1 MTRIILITGATGSV
15 SSALIRSLKGAS
27 GVRLR
32 ALVRDASKAPA
43 LRAQGLEVTPGD
55 LDEPES
61 LSQAFAGVNDL
72 WLLNGVT
79 PRQPENSM
87 NALWAA
93 KQAGVER
100 VVRLSA
106 IGASPDAPTRNG
118 RLHALSDAELMS
130 SGLKWTILRPH
141 FYLQNLLMA
150 ASAIGAQGNLYWDM
164 GEGKLAMI
172 DVRDVAEV
180 AAKVLLSD
188 PGAHHGKI
196 YTPTGPASL
205 SLAQAASELAAGLGK
220 PVRYVPVPHEAA
232 RKSMLDSGMPPW
244 VVGLLG
250 EYSRAYAKDWGNF
263 TTSHLPELL
272 GRPARSV
279 REFAQ
284 DHGAA
289 FGAAAGGA
297 A

>member
-1 MTRIILITGATGSV
+1 MTRHVLITGATGAV
-15 SSALIRSLKGAS
+15 SSALLQALRGAEGLK
-27 GVRLR
+27 LR
-32 ALVRDASKAPA
+32 ALVRDSAKAEPLLA
-43 LRAQGLEVTPGD
+43 LGVEVAQGD

-61 LSQAFAGVNDL
+61 LPGAFAGISDV

-106 IGASPDAPTRNG
+106 IGASHDAPTRNG

-150 ASAIGAQGNLYWDM
+150 APTIASQGNMYWDM
-164 GEGKLAMI
+164 GSGKLAMI
-172 DVRDVAEV
+172 DVRDIGEV
-180 AAKVLLSD
+180 AAKILTSAPD
-188 PGAHHGKI
+188 AHHGKI

-205 SLAQAASELAAGLGK
+205 SLEEAAGELSAGLGK
-220 PVRYVPVPHEAA
+220 PVRYVPVPHDAA
-232 RKSMLDSGMPPW
+232 RKNMLESGMPPW

-250 EYSRAYAKDWGNF
+250 EYSRAYASGWGDF

-279 REFAQ
+279 REFAR
-284 DHGAA
+284 DHAA
-289 FGAAAGGA
+289 VFGASG
-297 A
+297 

>member
-1 MTRIILITGATGSV
+1 MTRHVLITGATGAV
-15 SSALIRSLKGAS
+15 SSALLQALRGAEGLK
-27 GVRLR
+27 LR
-32 ALVRDASKAPA
+32 ALVRDSAKAEPLLA
-43 LRAQGLEVTPGD
+43 LGVEVAQGD

-61 LSQAFAGVNDL
+61 LPGAFAGISDV

-106 IGASPDAPTRNG
+106 IGASHDAPTRNG

-150 ASAIGAQGNLYWDM
+150 APTIAAQGNMYWDM
-164 GEGKLAMI
+164 GSGKLAMI
-172 DVRDVAEV
+172 DVRDIGEV
-180 AAKVLLSD
+180 AAKILTSAPD
-188 PGAHHGKI
+188 AHHGKI

-205 SLAQAASELAAGLGK
+205 SLEEAAGELSAGLGK
-220 PVRYVPVPHEAA
+220 PVRYVPVPHDAA
-232 RKSMLDSGMPPW
+232 RKNMLESGMPPW

-250 EYSRAYAKDWGNF
+250 EYSRAYASGWGDF

-279 REFAQ
+279 REFAR
-284 DHGAA
+284 DHAA
-289 FGAAAGGA
+289 VFGASG
-297 A
+297 

>member
-1 MTRIILITGATGSV
+1 MTRTVLITGATGAV
-15 SSALIRSLKGAS
+15 SSALIQSLQGQS
-27 GVRLR
+27 GVKLR
-32 ALVRDASKAPA
+32 ALVRDPNKAPP
-43 LRAQGLEVTPGD
+43 LRALGVEVAQGD

-61 LSQAFAGVNDL
+61 LATAFEGVNDL
-72 WLLNGVT
+72 WLLNGVS

-106 IGASPDAPTRNG
+106 IGASHDAPTRNG

-130 SGLKWTILRPH
+130 SSLEWTILRPH
-141 FYLQNLLMA
+141 FYTQNLLMA
-150 ASAIGAQGNLYWDM
+150 APTIAAQGNMYWDM
-164 GEGKLAMI
+164 GAGKLAMI
-172 DVRDVAEV
+172 DVRDVGEV
-180 AAKVLLSD
+180 AAKILLSA
-188 PGAHHGKI
+188 PEKHHGKI

-205 SLAQAASELAAGLGK
+205 SLEEAASELAQGLGK

-232 RKSMLDSGMPPW
+232 RQSMLDSGMPPW

-250 EYSRAYAKDWGNF
+250 EYSRAYSTGWGNF
-263 TTSHLPELL
+263 TTADLPELL

-279 REFAQ
+279 RDFAR
-284 DHGAA
+284 DHAAA
-289 FGAAAGGA
+289 FGSAT
-297 A
+297 